1 MKKNILFLI
10 AVIFS
15 AASMAQTN
23 PLSKTPTQLASE
35 MTSGIANVV
44 TLSSQQQTDLI
55 LTATTYFT
63 AMRTE
68 SSTSL
73 DARGTTDE
81 SFQMAIEEIM
91 TSEKYAEWQ
100 DSVLARIERR
110 IEMTSSRASEPSRD
124 GGYICSGVSVSGN
137 NATVTLCAEDYN
149 THTVGDDPTS
159 FNVVLPS
166 GQYYRLEGWL
176 SLETVQY
183 IDYLNIREVD
193 ANGNTINLLGS
204 LGSFDNGSGI
214 ILNSSNTTGRFVF
227 DIYCGYGAINGN
239 SGFEFTIR
247 PLTQTPMEQACA
259 TVMGVGTCNPQ
270 KTLHVN
276 GELRVS
282 RPKGSSTYLNIR
294 PYIGNIYFQSNSVP
308 YHFDNKIISTNGF
321 YSPNSTNYNLTLGT
335 GNTARMTIL
344 TSNGNVG
351 IGTTTPIEKLDVD
364 GKLYLH
370 TVDAEQGWA
379 SSYLYWAAHS
389 LIMGTPPGAA
399 AHNSLD
405 LKPGGTTAISEPLFS
420 QIRMYTA
427 TSTNQ
432 QTQKIQLLTEGNC
445 WFTNNGNF
453 GIGTSSPTR
462 KLDVVGGI
470 RSDSVQT
477 GISRSDSIF
486 TTKIVV
492 QAVPGADFVFDK
504 DYDLP
509 SLDDVKS
516 FIQNNGHLPE
526 IQSAEEM
533 QKNGVNISDFQ
544 IQLLQKIE
552 ELTLYIIKQ
561 EERIKELE
569 SIIEK

>member
-1 MKKNILFLI
+1 
-10 AVIFS
+10 
-15 AASMAQTN
+15 MAQTN

-364 GKLYLH
+364 G
-370 TVDAEQGWA
+370 
-379 SSYLYWAAHS
+379 
-389 LIMGTPPGAA
+389 
-399 AHNSLD
+399 
-405 LKPGGTTAISEPLFS
+405 
-420 QIRMYTA
+420 
-427 TSTNQ
+427 
-432 QTQKIQLLTEGNC
+432 
-445 WFTNNGNF
+445 
-453 GIGTSSPTR
+453 
-462 KLDVVGGI
+462 GI
-470 RSDSVQT
+470 RSDSTQT

-486 TTKIVV
+486 TSRIVV
-492 QAVPGADFVFDK
+492 QAVPGADFVFKK
-504 DYDLP
+504 DYELP
-509 SLDDVKS
+509 SLEEVKS
-516 FIQNNGHLPE
+516 FIQENGHLPE
-526 IQSAEEM
+526 IQSAEDM
-533 QKNGVNISDFQ
+533 LINGVNISDFQ
-544 IQLLQKIE
+544 IKLLQKIE
-552 ELTLYIIKQ
+552 ELTLYVIKQ
-561 EERIKELE
+561 GE
-569 SIIEK
+569 IIEQLKQKVDVLSK